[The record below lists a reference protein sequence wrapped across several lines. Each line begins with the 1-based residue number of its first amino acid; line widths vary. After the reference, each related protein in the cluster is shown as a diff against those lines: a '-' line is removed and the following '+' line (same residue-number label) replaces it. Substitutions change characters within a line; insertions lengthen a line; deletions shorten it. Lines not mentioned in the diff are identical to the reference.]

1 MYEIADDP
9 GAERPLTVSRKSLR
23 IGSFCDLAT
32 STKTR
37 ADYTVVATVG
47 MDKALNVYILDIL
60 RGRWEWPDA
69 YEHIVDEIRRQKVK
83 LVGVE
88 TNGFQLS
95 SFQALVRDSRLKSVA
110 FHPVAMA
117 IDKTSRALLVSAK
130 GSNGKLYYAAGASWS
145 EYLIT
150 EFTNFPVFRH
160 DDVVDAVCGAV
171 ELLNRYSPPASIV
184 RPGVARKRS
193 KFRRSA

>member
-1 MYEIADDP
+1 MRDIADDP
-9 GAERPLTVSRKSLR
+9 EAARPFTVSRKSLR
-23 IGSFCDLAT
+23 VGSFCDLAT

-37 ADYTVVATVG
+37 ADYTVMATVG
-47 MDKALNVYILDIL
+47 MDKALNVYILNIL

-69 YEHIVDEIRRQKVK
+69 YEHIVDEIRIQKVK

-95 SFQALVRDSRLKSVA
+95 SFQELVRDSRLKSVA
-110 FHPVAMA
+110 FHGVPMA
-117 IDKTSRALLVSAK
+117 TDKTSRALLVSSK
-130 GSNGKLYYAAGASWS
+130 GSNGKLYYVAGASWA

-160 DDVVDAVCGAV
+160 DDVVDAVSGAV
-171 ELLNRYSPPASIV
+171 ELLNRYSPPASIS
-184 RPGVARKRS
+184 RPAQVKRQS
-193 KFRRSA
+193 KWRRSR

>member
-1 MYEIADDP
+1 MIIADQE
-9 GAERPLTVSRKSLR
+9 GASQLLTVSRNSLR

-32 STKTR
+32 STRTR
-37 ADYTVVATVG
+37 ADYTVMATVG
-47 MDKALNVYILDIL
+47 IDKALNVFILSIL

-69 YEHIVDEIRRQKVK
+69 YENIVDEIRRQNVK

-95 SFQALVRDSRLKSVA
+95 SFQELIRDSRLKGVA
-110 FHPVAMA
+110 FHAVPMSS
-117 IDKTSRALLVSAK
+117 DKTSRALLVSSK

-145 EYLIT
+145 EYMIT
-150 EFTNFPVFRH
+150 EFVNFPGFRH

-171 ELLNRYSPPASIV
+171 ELVNRFSPPASIS
-184 RPGVARKRS
+184 RPGVVKRQS
-193 KFRRSA
+193 KWRRSR

>member
-1 MYEIADDP
+1 MSTA
-9 GAERPLTVSRKSLR
+9 AEELVEYPLTVSRKSLR

-47 MDKALNVYILDIL
+47 MDKALNVFILSIL

-69 YEHIVDEIRRQKVK
+69 YEHIVEEIRSQKVK

-95 SFQALVRDSRLKSVA
+95 SFQELIRDSRLKGVA
-110 FHPVAMA
+110 FHAVPMSS
-117 IDKTSRALLVSAK
+117 DKTSRALLVSAK

-145 EYLIT
+145 EYMIT
-150 EFTNFPVFRH
+150 EFVNFPGFRH
-160 DDVVDAVCGAV
+160 DDVVDSVCGGV
-171 ELLNRYSPPASIV
+171 ELVNRYSPPASIS
-184 RPGVARKRS
+184 RPGVAKRQS
-193 KFRRSA
+193 KWRRSR

>member
-1 MYEIADDP
+1 MPEILDESE
-9 GAERPLTVSRKSLR
+9 AERPLTVSRKSLR

-37 ADYTVVATVG
+37 ADFTVMATVG
-47 MDKALNVYILDIL
+47 MDKALNVYILSIL

-69 YEHIVDEIRRQKVK
+69 YEHIVDEIGKQKVS

-95 SFQALVRDSRLKSVA
+95 SFQELIRDSRLKGVA
-110 FHPVAMA
+110 FHAVPMST
-117 IDKTSRALLVSAK
+117 DKTSRALLVSSK

-145 EYLIT
+145 EYMIT
-150 EFTNFPVFRH
+150 EFVNFPGFRH

-171 ELLNRYSPPASIV
+171 ELVNRYSPASV
-184 RPGVARKRS
+184 TRPGVAKRQS
-193 KFRRSA
+193 KWRRSR

>member
-1 MYEIADDP
+1 MPEILDESE
-9 GAERPLTVSRKSLR
+9 AERPLTVSRKSLR

-37 ADYTVVATVG
+37 ADFTVMATVG
-47 MDKALNVYILDIL
+47 MDKALNVYILSIL
-60 RGRWEWPDA
+60 RGGWEWPDA
-69 YEHIVDEIRRQKVK
+69 YEHIVDEIGKQKVS

-95 SFQALVRDSRLKSVA
+95 SFQELIRDSRLKGVA
-110 FHPVAMA
+110 FHAVPMST
-117 IDKTSRALLVSAK
+117 DKTSRALLVSSK

-145 EYLIT
+145 EYMIT
-150 EFTNFPVFRH
+150 EFVNFPGFRH

-171 ELLNRYSPPASIV
+171 ELVNRYSPASV
-184 RPGVARKRS
+184 TRPGVAKRQS
-193 KFRRSA
+193 KWRRSR

>member
-1 MYEIADDP
+1 MSTEA
-9 GAERPLTVSRKSLR
+9 AEEFEVRPLTVSRKSLR
-23 IGSFCDLAT
+23 TGSFCDLAT

-37 ADYTVVATVG
+37 ADYTVMATVG
-47 MDKALNVYILDIL
+47 MDKALNVYILSIL

-69 YEHIVDEIRRQKVK
+69 YQNIVDEIRRQGVK

-95 SFQALVRDSRLKSVA
+95 SFQALVRDRRVRGVA
-110 FHPVAMA
+110 FHPVPMSR
-117 IDKTSRALLVSAK
+117 DKTSRALLVSAK
-130 GSNGKLYYAAGASWS
+130 GSNHKLYYVAGASWS

-150 EFTNFPVFRH
+150 EFTNFPAYRH

-171 ELLNRYSPPASIV
+171 ELLNRFSPPASIS
-184 RPGVARKRS
+184 RPGVAKRAS
-193 KFRRSA
+193 KWRRSE